1 MADLVP
7 VGAANV
13 SLFDPLTDPAG
24 GPMLSRIGAFARQP
38 AVRRTWPWFGGLIG
52 AGALALTWTTLVP
65 APQRVLYSQ
74 LGDSEKASVVAALDK
89 AGIGY
94 KLDDST
100 GALTV
105 DADQLYKARML
116 VAADG
121 ALATPDTGAQTMP
134 DLPLGASRALE
145 GDRLRAAREHELTM
159 TIMQID
165 GVEGARVHLA
175 EPDRS
180 VFVRDDAPASA
191 SVMVRLAR
199 GRSLSASQVTAIV
212 NLVAGSEPG
221 LSADAVQVV
230 DQQGEL
236 LSGDNNK
243 DNRQVELQAQME
255 SKLRNQVSAL
265 LTPMLGQGNFSSE
278 IQVDLDMDEVTSA
291 RESYDKD
298 GVVRSESESRSQS
311 GGGAGG
317 LAQGIPGATSNTPP
331 PATIASPGPPQG
343 TPPGQAASA
352 AGSSPVSGDSSLT
365 RNYELGRQV
374 SVNTSAPG
382 RVKRISVAVALSQA
396 AMAKGKPADI
406 DQIKQLV
413 SAAVG
418 ADPQRGDQ
426 VAVMVRPFAKAE
438 VTSIPFYETTWFALV
453 ARSVAALV
461 GVLLVLLL
469 AVRPMLKALRP
480 APLNDDED
488 DAPII
493 DAAGVPVRRVPVAAL
508 PDPATLDR
516 QIGLARQLV
525 DDNPESALVALRK
538 MLGQSGAEAA

>member
-7 VGAANV
+7 VSAGGG

-24 GPMLSRIGAFARQP
+24 GSVLTRMGTFARQP
-38 AVRRTWPWFGGLIG
+38 AVRRTWPWLGGLAG
-52 AGALALTWTTLVP
+52 AGALALTWATLAP
-65 APQRVLYSQ
+65 APQRMLYSQ
-74 LGDSEKASVVAALDK
+74 LGDSEKAAVVAALDK
-89 AGIGY
+89 AGIAY
-94 KLDDST
+94 SLDDST

-121 ALATPDTGAQTMP
+121 ALATPETGAQTMP

-199 GRSLSASQVTAIV
+199 GRHLSAGQVMAIV
-212 NLVAGSEPG
+212 NLVAGSVPG
-221 LSADAVQVV
+221 LAADAVQVV

-236 LSGDNNK
+236 LSSDNK
-243 DNRQVELQAQME
+243 DNRGMELQAQLE
-255 SKLRNQVSAL
+255 AKLRNQVSAL

-278 IQVDLDMDEVTSA
+278 IQVDLDMDEVTLA

-311 GGGAGG
+311 GGGAG

-331 PATIASPGPPQG
+331 PATVASPGPPQG
-343 TPPGQAASA
+343 TPTTTPASGTA
-352 AGSSPVSGDSSLT
+352 PANGDSSLT

-374 SVNTSAPG
+374 SVNTSGPG
-382 RVKRISVAVALSQA
+382 RIRRISVAVALSQA
-396 AMAKGKPADI
+396 AMAKGKAADVE
-406 DQIKQLV
+406 QIKQLV
-413 SAAVG
+413 AAAVG
-418 ADPQRGDQ
+418 ANPQRGDQ
-426 VAVMVRPFAKAE
+426 VAVAVRPFAKPDDIA
-438 VTSIPFYETTWFALV
+438 IPFYETTWFALA
-453 ARSVAALV
+453 ARSAVALL

-469 AVRPMLKALRP
+469 AVRPVLKALRP
-480 APLNDDED
+480 ADRDADDEAEPAND
-488 DAPII
+488 EAGAP
-493 DAAGVPVRRVPVAAL
+493 DRRAAIAAL
-508 PDPATLDR
+508 PDPAHLDR
-516 QIGLARQLV
+516 QVGLARQLV
-525 DDNPESALVALRK
+525 DENPESALVALRQ
-538 MLGQSGAEAA
+538 MLAQPGVEAAS